1 MMTQFLQSVLHSTA
15 LHSLLSYAA
24 FSALV
29 DGMPAPTKDSGIAYQ
44 WAFKSLNL
52 FAANPFRAKG
62 TSIESS
68 PNFQDALNAQTDKA
82 GLPRI
87 EVQKSEDNAKASVK
101 QP

>member
-1 MMTQFLQSVLHSTA
+1 MSYLLQFVMHSQI

-44 WAFKSLNL
+44 WTFRSLNL

-62 TSIESS
+62 TRIESS
-68 PNFQDALNAQTDKA
+68 PNFQDALDIQTDKA

-87 EVQKSEDNAKASVK
+87 DVK
-101 QP
+101 EK